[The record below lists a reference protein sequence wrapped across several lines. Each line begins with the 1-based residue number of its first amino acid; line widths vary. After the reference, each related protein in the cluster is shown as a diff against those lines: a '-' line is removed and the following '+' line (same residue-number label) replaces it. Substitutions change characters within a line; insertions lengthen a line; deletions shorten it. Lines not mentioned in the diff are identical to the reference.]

1 MVIENRNNNMK
12 LIIQIPCYNE
22 EKTLP
27 ITFRTLPRKI
37 DGVDKIEV
45 LIIDDGSTDNTA
57 TVAKKLGVDH
67 IVQHIKNKGLAETF
81 MTGINACLVYGADII
96 VNTDADNQYNSEDIE
111 KLIQPIIS
119 GEADLVIGERP
130 IENISHFSYIKKKL
144 QRLGSWVVR
153 HFSGTNIPDVTSGF
167 RALSR
172 EAALKLNVISG
183 FTYTLET
190 IIQAGKKNLAV
201 TYVPI
206 RTNEKTR
213 DSRLFRNIFHYIK
226 KSIVTIFRI
235 YTMYEPLKVFFALG
249 SSFIGIALLISFR
262 FLYFY
267 FSGNGQGHVQSLIF
281 AAILFIIG
289 FQVIVMGWLADLIS
303 MNRRLIEDQLYK
315 IKKLEISAN
324 GKR

>member
-1 MVIENRNNNMK
+1 MK

-22 EKTLP
+22 ENTLP
-27 ITFRTLPRKI
+27 ITLKTLPKKI
-37 DGVDKIEV
+37 DGIDKIEV
-45 LIIDDGSTDNTA
+45 LIVDDGSIDNTA
-57 TVAKKLGVDH
+57 DVARNLGVDY
-67 IVQHIKNKGLAETF
+67 IVQHTKNKGLAETF
-81 MTGINACLVYGADII
+81 MTGVNACLMYGADII
-96 VNTDADNQYNSEDIE
+96 VNTDADNQYNSDDIQ
-111 KLIQPIIS
+111 KLIQPILS
-119 GEADLVIGERP
+119 GDADLVIGERP
-130 IENISHFSYIKKKL
+130 IENISHFSFIKKKL

-213 DSRLFRNIFHYIK
+213 ESRLFKNIVHYIK
-226 KSIVTIFRI
+226 KSVVTIFRI
-235 YTMYEPLKVFFALG
+235 YTMYEPLKVFFFLG
-249 SSFIGIALLISFR
+249 SIFIGIALLISFR

-267 FSGNGQGHVQSLIF
+267 FTGYGQGHVQSLIF

-315 IKKLEISAN
+315 VKRLEIQ
-324 GKR
+324 GKKSQDHQ

>member
-1 MVIENRNNNMK
+1 MK
-12 LIIQIPCYNE
+12 LIIQIPCFNE

-27 ITFRTLPRKI
+27 VTFAGLPKNI
-37 DGVDKIEV
+37 DGVDRIEV
-45 LIIDDGSTDNTA
+45 LIINDGSTDNTVK
-57 TVAKKLGVDH
+57 VAKELGVDY
-67 IVQHIKNKGLAETF
+67 IVQHTKNKGLAETF
-81 MTGINACLVYGADII
+81 MTGLNACLMHGADII
-96 VNTDADNQYNSEDIE
+96 VNTDADNQYNSDDIQ
-111 KLIQPIIS
+111 KLIRPILS

-130 IENISHFSYIKKKL
+130 IENISHFSFIKKKL

-153 HFSGTNIPDVTSGF
+153 NFSGTNIPDVTSGF

-172 EAALKLNVISG
+172 EAALKLNIVSG

-201 TYVPI
+201 TYVTI

-213 DSRLFRNIFHYIK
+213 ESRLFKNIPHYIK
-226 KSIVTIFRI
+226 KSVSTIFRI

-249 SSFIGIALLISFR
+249 SLFIGIALLISFR

-267 FSGNGQGHVQSLIF
+267 STGNGEGHVQSLIF

-289 FQVIVMGWLADLIS
+289 FQVVVMGWLADLIS

-315 IKKLEISAN
+315 IKKLEIYTN
-324 GKR
+324 GKNK

>member
-1 MVIENRNNNMK
+1 MK
-12 LIIQIPCYNE
+12 LIIQIPCFNE

-27 ITFRTLPRKI
+27 ITIAGLPKKI
-37 DGVDKIEV
+37 EGIDKIEV
-45 LIIDDGSTDNTA
+45 LVVNDGSTDETA
-57 TVAKKLGVDH
+57 KVARELGVDY
-67 IVQHIKNKGLAETF
+67 IVQHTKNRGLAETF
-81 MTGINACLVYGADII
+81 MTGLNASLMYGADII
-96 VNTDADNQYNSEDIE
+96 VNTDADNQYNSEDIQ
-111 KLIQPIIS
+111 KLIQPILS
-119 GEADLVIGERP
+119 GDADLVIGERP
-130 IENISHFSYIKKKL
+130 IENISHFSFIKKKL

-153 HFSGTNIPDVTSGF
+153 YFSGTNIPDVTSGF

-172 EAALKLNVISG
+172 EAALKLNIVSG

-190 IIQAGKKNLAV
+190 IIQAGKKNLAI

-206 RTNEKTR
+206 RINEKTR
-213 DSRLFRNIFHYIK
+213 ESRLFKNIPHYIK
-226 KSIVTIFRI
+226 KSISTIFRI

-267 FSGNGQGHVQSLIF
+267 FMGNGVGHVQSLIF

-289 FQVIVMGWLADLIS
+289 FQIIVMGWLADLIS

-315 IKKLEISAN
+315 IKKLEISKN
-324 GKR
+324 GKIEK